1 MATVESI
8 VYGALS
14 SLAGGDVF
22 PDVAPSGQAQ
32 TGRPWVAYQAVGGQS
47 FATVDSA
54 TPTLRNA
61 RVQVSVYAHT
71 RKEAAELMEQCFQAL
86 ANPTVRAV
94 PIGAPVSTFEADTLL
109 YGSSLDFSVTYN

>member
-14 SLAGGDVF
+14 PLAGGNVF
-22 PDVAPSGQAQ
+22 PDVAPSGFSQGGQ
-32 TGRPWVAYQAVGGQS
+32 PWVTYQSVGGQS
-47 FATVDSA
+47 FATVDAA
-54 TPTLRNA
+54 TPVLRNA
-61 RVQVSVYAHT
+61 RVQVSVWAYT
-71 RKEAAELMEQCFQAL
+71 RKQAAELMEQCFQAL

-109 YGSSLDFSVTYN
+109 YGSYLDFSITY

>member
-14 SLAGGDVF
+14 PLAGGNVF
-22 PDVAPSGQAQ
+22 PDVAPSGFSE
-32 TGRPWVAYQAVGGQS
+32 GGNPWITYQALGGQA
-47 FATVDSA
+47 FATIDAA
-54 TPTLRNA
+54 TPVLRNA
-61 RVQVSVYAHT
+61 RVQVSVWAYT
-71 RKEAAELMEQCFQAL
+71 RKQAAELMEQCFQAL

-109 YGSSLDFSVTYN
+109 YGSSLDFSINY